1 MKKLDIEKWERKNPK
16 LPENF
21 FDEMQKNVLAKT
33 INKKEPK
40 RFSLNWV
47 WASAAAIAL
56 VFGLMRLYDTNDE
69 VVKIEE
75 HLVQNEVEK
84 VQNNTLVVSRQ
95 GKKEDLNPDVEEK
108 SVIKNTFVSQNKEI
122 VPAKSVKDLETKVQ
136 VEEILNSMTENELED
151 LAMNYAQD
159 VYFDLY

>member
-40 RFSLNWV
+40 RFSLNLV
-47 WASAAAIAL
+47 WASAVAIAL
-56 VFGLMRLYDTNDE
+56 VFGLTKFYNANDE
-69 VVKIEE
+69 AVKIEE
-75 HLVQNEVEK
+75 NLVQNEIEK
-84 VQNNTLVVSRQ
+84 ENVFVASHQ
-95 GKKEDLNPDVEEK
+95 GKTENLITDVEVK
-108 SVIKNTFVSQNKEI
+108 SAIKNTFVSQNKEI
-122 VPAKSVKDLETKVQ
+122 IPTKSVKDLETKIQ

-159 VYFDLY
+159 IYFDLY